1 MFLVRM
7 RVISEI
13 CEYQIKYKSF
23 ENSVE
28 IFPYNRKLFYKRSP
42 GILRLVKIKNVSRR
56 EIAMRRNPRPRP

>member
-28 IFPYNRKLFYKRSP
+28 IFPYNRKLFYTDF
-42 GILRLVKIKNVSRR
+42 INIRLAFFASLKLK
-56 EIAMRRNPRPRP
+56 M